1 MISVCGSNVGK
12 RTFQLAIWEPFKMLK
27 IVVGRGG
34 FPLQKPLARLCLG
47 PTMGDW
53 LVLGTPVLFKTP
65 GCLLLQTI
73 SENHAFGP
81 VELKRWFSIFTYY
94 TQEDIVVL
102 CLLQIHLHYLPQNIP
117 PMSPYSGIHSQ
128 SLNTGNQH
136 NTIIRNKIWWVIL
149 KRNTVCCTL
158 DYNCLSGLVY

>member
-34 FPLQKPLARLCLG
+34 FPLQKALARLCLG